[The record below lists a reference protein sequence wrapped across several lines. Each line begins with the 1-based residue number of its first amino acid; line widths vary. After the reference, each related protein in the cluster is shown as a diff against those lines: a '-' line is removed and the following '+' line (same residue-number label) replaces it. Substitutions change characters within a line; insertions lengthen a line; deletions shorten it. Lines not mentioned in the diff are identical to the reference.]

1 MPNPT
6 YLFLSSYFGR
16 SPLLMIHRTSFVVT
30 AIAASFVSLASQA
43 NPGVVYNDA
52 TGDIDPNVST
62 GGGTLDLVRMEVS
75 HTATDLVF
83 ALTVNGN
90 VTSTDW
96 GKFMIGISNGSAGDT
111 SVNGN
116 GWGRPINMGSPT
128 GGMTNWL
135 GSWVDSGGGAENR
148 SWATGWSVVG
158 ATYNSNFGS
167 FAIASGAQSTITY
180 TVSMAS
186 LGLADGN
193 TAQAAATAIV
203 PWMPWRTQTTPS
215 AAGADRTPQAAPRG
229 STPTPSLPQER
240 LRFLASPVWH
250 SGADHVRR
258 KSHTSSHPA
267 WLAQFKTNGSTE
279 AFASVLLS

>member
-1 MPNPT
+1 
-6 YLFLSSYFGR
+6 
-16 SPLLMIHRTSFVVT
+16 MIHRTSFVVT

-52 TGDIDPNVST
+52 TGDIDPSIAT
-62 GGGTLDLVRMEVS
+62 GNGTLDLVSMEVS

-90 VTSTDW
+90 LATTDW

-128 GGMTNWL
+128 GGMTNWI
-135 GSWVDSGGGAENR
+135 GSWVDNGGGAENR
-148 SWATGWSVVG
+148 SYGKGWSLVA
-158 ATYNSNFGS
+158 ATYNSNFGG

-186 LGLADGN
+186 LGLAQGN
-193 TAQAAATAIV
+193 TFFFDAYSSGGGDGDSAVDALANPNFAISNWGG
-203 PWMPWRTQTTPS
+203 PY
-215 AAGADRTPQAAPRG
+215 
-229 STPTPSLPQER
+229 
-240 LRFLASPVWH
+240 
-250 SGADHVRR
+250 
-258 KSHTSSHPA
+258 TSSSATGIYSYTIPA
-267 WLAQFKTNGSTE
+267 PGAIALLGVAGLALRGRSRK
-279 AFASVLLS
+279 A

>member
-1 MPNPT
+1 MKT
-6 YLFLSSYFGR
+6 TL
-16 SPLLMIHRTSFVVT
+16 
-30 AIAASFVSLASQA
+30 IATLGALASLTAAVHA

-52 TGDIDPNVST
+52 TGDIHPSIAT

-90 VTSTDW
+90 LTDTNW
-96 GKFMIGISNGSAGDT
+96 GKFMIGISNGGAGNT

-128 GGMTNWL
+128 GGMTNWI
-135 GSWVDSGGGAENR
+135 GSWVDNGGGAEKY
-148 SWATGWSVVG
+148 SWAPSSWGLVG

-186 LGLADGN
+186 LGLAAGN
-193 TAQAAATAIV
+193 TFYFDAYSSGGGSGDSAVDALANPNYAISS
-203 PWMPWRTQTTPS
+203 W
-215 AAGADRTPQAAPRG
+215 
-229 STPTPSLPQER
+229 
-240 LRFLASPVWH
+240 
-250 SGADHVRR
+250 SGPY
-258 KSHTSSHPA
+258 TSSSTTGILSYTIPA
-267 WLAQFKTNGSTE
+267 PGAIALLGLAGLVGSRKRR
-279 AFASVLLS
+279 

>member
-1 MPNPT
+1 MKT
-6 YLFLSSYFGR
+6 TL
-16 SPLLMIHRTSFVVT
+16 
-30 AIAASFVSLASQA
+30 IATLGALASLTAAVHA

-52 TGDIDPNVST
+52 TGDINPSIATT

-90 VTSTDW
+90 VSSTDW
-96 GKFMIGISNGSAGDT
+96 GKFMIGISNGGAGNT

-116 GWGRPINMGSPT
+116 GWARPINMGSPT
-128 GGMTNWL
+128 GGMTNWI

-148 SWATGWSVVG
+148 SWATSWGLVG

-186 LGLADGN
+186 LGLAEGN
-193 TAQAAATAIV
+193 TFYFDAYSSGGSSTDSAVDALANPNFAISSWGGPYTSSSATGIYSYTIPAPAADGVVWVRERIHGTIGAAAA
-203 PWMPWRTQTTPS
+203 
-215 AAGADRTPQAAPRG
+215 
-229 STPTPSLPQER
+229 
-240 LRFLASPVWH
+240 
-250 SGADHVRR
+250 
-258 KSHTSSHPA
+258 
-267 WLAQFKTNGSTE
+267 
-279 AFASVLLS
+279 

>member
-1 MPNPT
+1 MKT
-6 YLFLSSYFGR
+6 TL
-16 SPLLMIHRTSFVVT
+16 
-30 AIAASFVSLASQA
+30 IATLGALASLTAAVHA

-52 TGDIDPNVST
+52 TGDIHPDIAT
-62 GGGTLDLVRMEVS
+62 GNGTLDLVRMEVS

-90 VTSTDW
+90 VATTDW

-116 GWGRPINMGSPT
+116 GWARPINMGSPT
-128 GGMTNWL
+128 GGMTNWF

-148 SWATGWSVVG
+148 SWATSWGLVG

-186 LGLADGN
+186 LGLAAGN
-193 TAQAAATAIV
+193 TFYFDAYSSSGGSGDSAVDALANPNYAISS
-203 PWMPWRTQTTPS
+203 W
-215 AAGADRTPQAAPRG
+215 
-229 STPTPSLPQER
+229 
-240 LRFLASPVWH
+240 
-250 SGADHVRR
+250 SGPY
-258 KSHTSSHPA
+258 TSSSTTGIFSYTIPA
-267 WLAQFKTNGSTE
+267 PGAIALLGLAGLVGSRKRR
-279 AFASVLLS
+279 

>member
-1 MPNPT
+1 MKT
-6 YLFLSSYFGR
+6 TL
-16 SPLLMIHRTSFVVT
+16 
-30 AIAASFVSLASQA
+30 IATLGALASLTAAVHA

-52 TGDIDPNVST
+52 TGDINPNIGT
-62 GGGTLDLVRMEVS
+62 GNGTLDLVRMEVS

-90 VTSTDW
+90 VSSTDW

-116 GWGRPINMGSPT
+116 GWARPINMGSPT
-128 GGMTNWL
+128 GGMTNWI

-148 SWATGWSVVG
+148 SWAASSWGLVG

-186 LGLADGN
+186 LGLAAGN
-193 TAQAAATAIV
+193 TFYFDAYSSGGGSGDSAVDALANPNYAISSWGG
-203 PWMPWRTQTTPS
+203 PY
-215 AAGADRTPQAAPRG
+215 
-229 STPTPSLPQER
+229 
-240 LRFLASPVWH
+240 
-250 SGADHVRR
+250 
-258 KSHTSSHPA
+258 TSSSTTGILSYTIPA
-267 WLAQFKTNGSTE
+267 PGAIALLGLAGLVGSRKRR
-279 AFASVLLS
+279 

>member
-1 MPNPT
+1 
-6 YLFLSSYFGR
+6 
-16 SPLLMIHRTSFVVT
+16 MIHRTSFVVT
-30 AIAASFVSLASQA
+30 AIAASFISIASQA

-52 TGDIDPNVST
+52 TGDIDPSIAT
-62 GGGTLDLVRMEVS
+62 GSGTLDLVSMEVS

-90 VTSTDW
+90 VTDTNW

-116 GWGRPINMGSPT
+116 GWARPINMGSPT

-135 GSWVDSGGGAENR
+135 GSWVDGGGGAENR

-186 LGLADGN
+186 LGLAEGN
-193 TAQAAATAIV
+193 TFFFDAYSSGGGSGDSAVDALANPNYAISSWGG
-203 PWMPWRTQTTPS
+203 PY
-215 AAGADRTPQAAPRG
+215 
-229 STPTPSLPQER
+229 
-240 LRFLASPVWH
+240 
-250 SGADHVRR
+250 
-258 KSHTSSHPA
+258 TSSSATGIYSYTIPA
-267 WLAQFKTNGSTE
+267 PGAIALLGVAGLALRGRSRK
-279 AFASVLLS
+279 A

>member
-1 MPNPT
+1 MKT
-6 YLFLSSYFGR
+6 TL
-16 SPLLMIHRTSFVVT
+16 
-30 AIAASFVSLASQA
+30 IATLGALASLTAAVHA

-52 TGDIDPNVST
+52 TGDINPSLAT

-90 VTSTDW
+90 LTDTNW

-116 GWGRPINMGSPT
+116 GWARPINMGSPT
-128 GGMTNWL
+128 GGMTNWI
-135 GSWVDSGGGAENR
+135 GSWVDNGGGAEKY
-148 SWATGWSVVG
+148 SWAPSSWRLVG

-186 LGLADGN
+186 LGLAAGN
-193 TAQAAATAIV
+193 TFYFDAYSTGGGNGDSAVDALANPNYAISSWGG
-203 PWMPWRTQTTPS
+203 PY
-215 AAGADRTPQAAPRG
+215 
-229 STPTPSLPQER
+229 
-240 LRFLASPVWH
+240 
-250 SGADHVRR
+250 
-258 KSHTSSHPA
+258 TSSSTTGIFFYTIPA
-267 WLAQFKTNGSTE
+267 PGAIALLGLAGLVGLRKRR
-279 AFASVLLS
+279 

>member
-1 MPNPT
+1 MPSPT
-6 YLFLSSYFGR
+6 YPFP
-16 SPLLMIHRTSFVVT
+16 SPYLRRIPFLMIHRTSFVVT
-30 AIAASFVSLASQA
+30 ATAASFISIASQA

-52 TGDIDPNVST
+52 TGDIDPSIST

-90 VTSTDW
+90 VADTNW

-116 GWGRPINMGSPT
+116 GWARPINMGSPT
-128 GGMTNWL
+128 GGMTNWF

-186 LGLADGN
+186 LGLAEGN
-193 TAQAAATAIV
+193 TFFFDAYSSGGGSGDSAVDALANPNFAISSWGG
-203 PWMPWRTQTTPS
+203 PY
-215 AAGADRTPQAAPRG
+215 
-229 STPTPSLPQER
+229 
-240 LRFLASPVWH
+240 
-250 SGADHVRR
+250 
-258 KSHTSSHPA
+258 TSSSATGIYSYTIPA
-267 WLAQFKTNGSTE
+267 PGAIALLGVAGLALRGRARK
-279 AFASVLLS
+279 A

>member
-1 MPNPT
+1 MKT
-6 YLFLSSYFGR
+6 TL
-16 SPLLMIHRTSFVVT
+16 
-30 AIAASFVSLASQA
+30 IATLGALASLTAAVHA

-52 TGDIDPNVST
+52 TGDINPSIAT

-90 VTSTDW
+90 VATTDW

-116 GWGRPINMGSPT
+116 GWARPINMGSPT
-128 GGMTNWL
+128 GGMTNWI
-135 GSWVDSGGGAENR
+135 GSWVDNGGGAEKY
-148 SWATGWSVVG
+148 SWAPSSWGLVG

-186 LGLADGN
+186 LGLAEGN
-193 TAQAAATAIV
+193 TFYFDAYSSGGSSTDSAVDALANPNYAISSWGG
-203 PWMPWRTQTTPS
+203 PY
-215 AAGADRTPQAAPRG
+215 
-229 STPTPSLPQER
+229 
-240 LRFLASPVWH
+240 
-250 SGADHVRR
+250 
-258 KSHTSSHPA
+258 TSSSATGIYSYTIPA
-267 WLAQFKTNGSTE
+267 PGAIALLGVAGLALRGRARK
-279 AFASVLLS
+279 A

>member
-1 MPNPT
+1 MKT
-6 YLFLSSYFGR
+6 TL
-16 SPLLMIHRTSFVVT
+16 
-30 AIAASFVSLASQA
+30 IATLGALASLTAAVHA

-52 TGDIDPNVST
+52 TGDINPSIAT

-90 VTSTDW
+90 LTDTNW

-116 GWGRPINMGSPT
+116 GWARPINMGSPT
-128 GGMTNWL
+128 GGMTNWI
-135 GSWVDSGGGAENR
+135 GSWVDNGGGAEKY
-148 SWATGWSVVG
+148 SWAPSSWGLVG

-186 LGLADGN
+186 LGLAAGN
-193 TAQAAATAIV
+193 TFYFDAYSTGGGNGDSAVDALANPNYAISS
-203 PWMPWRTQTTPS
+203 W
-215 AAGADRTPQAAPRG
+215 
-229 STPTPSLPQER
+229 
-240 LRFLASPVWH
+240 
-250 SGADHVRR
+250 SGPY
-258 KSHTSSHPA
+258 TSSSTTGIFSYTIPA
-267 WLAQFKTNGSTE
+267 PGAIALLGLAGLIGARKRR
-279 AFASVLLS
+279 